1 MGLKLGDISPLA
13 GMLTGKGAMGDL
25 MASGLGGV
33 LGSTIARN
41 AQKKD
46 EAQERAQAEARA
58 QDEMAAAKMQRARGM
73 KKGGALKVWLK
84 AVQLMVLPDV
94 VTASRSAA
102 KPKAG

>member
-13 GMLTGKGAMGDL
+13 GMITGKGAMGDL

-46 EAQERAQAEARA
+46 EAEERAQAEARA
-58 QDEMAAAKMQRARGM
+58 QDEMAAAKMKAARGM
-73 KKGGALKVWLK
+73 KKGGAVKKMAAGGSVSS
-84 AVQLMVLPDV
+84 
-94 VTASRSAA
+94 ASKRGDGCAQRGKTRA
-102 KPKAG
+102 